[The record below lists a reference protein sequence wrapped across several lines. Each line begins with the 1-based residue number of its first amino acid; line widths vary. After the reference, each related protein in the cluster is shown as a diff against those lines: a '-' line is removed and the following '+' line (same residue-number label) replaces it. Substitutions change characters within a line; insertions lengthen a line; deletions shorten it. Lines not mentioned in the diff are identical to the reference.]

1 MNQPLAR
8 LPDHARP
15 QDRLRIRSEAD
26 VRAQRVIQPRPTA
39 LWVLLS
45 LPLLG
50 YFVWYWLTLRDCSRL
65 VDDDSEPWFWMAML
79 FPGLILVIPY
89 AAAQARV
96 VARVEVA
103 SRSSLSSAGYL
114 ALCVGGFFLP
124 ALMPLVLQPRLN
136 RAAQIDPA
144 KLRATPLR

>member
-1 MNQPLAR
+1 MNQPLV
-8 LPDHARP
+8 RP
-15 QDRLRIRSEAD
+15 QDHLRIRPD
-26 VRAQRVIQPRPTA
+26 TPVRAQRVIPPRSTA
-39 LWVLLS
+39 LWTVLS

-50 YFVWYWLTLRDCSRL
+50 YFVWYWLALRDCSRL

-114 ALCVGGFFLP
+114 ALCVGGFLLP

-136 RAAQIDPA
+136 QAARIEPA

>member
-1 MNQPLAR
+1 MTQPFER
-8 LPDHARP
+8 QQDH
-15 QDRLRIRSEAD
+15 LRIRPDGA
-26 VRAQRVIQPRPTA
+26 VREHRVIEPRSTL
-39 LWVLLS
+39 LWTMLS

-50 YFVWYWLTLRDCSRL
+50 YFVWYWRALRDCSRL
-65 VDDDSEPWFWMAML
+65 IDDDSEPWFWLAML

-103 SRSSLSSAGYL
+103 SRSSLSSAAYL
-114 ALCVGGFFLP
+114 MLCVGGFLIP

-136 RAAQIDPA
+136 RAAQLDPV
-144 KLRATPLR
+144 KLHATPMR

>member
-1 MNQPLAR
+1 MTP
-8 LPDHARP
+8 PPVARP
-15 QDRLRIRSEAD
+15 QDRLRIRLDGAVS
-26 VRAQRVIQPRPTA
+26 RQRVIEPRSA
-39 LWVLLS
+39 LLWTVLS

-50 YFVWYWLTLRDCSRL
+50 YFVWYWLALRDCSRL
-65 VDDDSEPWFWMAML
+65 IDDDSEAWFWLAML

-89 AAAQARV
+89 VAAQARV

-103 SRSSLSSAGYL
+103 SRESLSSAAYL
-114 ALCVGGFFLP
+114 ALCVGVVLIP

-136 RAAQIDPA
+136 RAARIDPV

>member
-1 MNQPLAR
+1 MNQQPLV
-8 LPDHARP
+8 RP
-15 QDRLRIRSEAD
+15 QDHLRIRPDAT
-26 VRAQRVIQPRPTA
+26 VREQHVIQPRSA
-39 LWVLLS
+39 VLWTLLS

-50 YFVWYWLTLRDCSRL
+50 YFVWYWLALRDCSRL
-65 VDDDSEPWFWMAML
+65 VDDDSEPWFWLAML

-103 SRSSLSSAGYL
+103 SRSSLSSAGYV
-114 ALCVGGFFLP
+114 ALCVGGCLLP

-136 RAAQIDPA
+136 RAAQIDPVR
-144 KLRATPLR
+144 LRATPLG

>member
-1 MNQPLAR
+1 MNQPLV
-8 LPDHARP
+8 RP
-15 QDRLRIRSEAD
+15 QDHLRIRPDMA
-26 VRAQRVIQPRPTA
+26 VREQRVIQPRSIV
-39 LWVLLS
+39 LWTVLS

-50 YFVWYWLTLRDCSRL
+50 YFVWYWLALRDCSRL
-65 VDDDSEPWFWMAML
+65 IDDDTQPWLWMAML

-89 AAAQARV
+89 VAAQARV

-114 ALCVGGFFLP
+114 ALCVGGCVLP

-136 RAAQIDPA
+136 QAARLDA
-144 KLRATPLR
+144 ATLRATPLR

>member
-1 MNQPLAR
+1 MTQPLAR
-8 LPDHARP
+8 P
-15 QDRLRIRSEAD
+15 QDHLRIRSDAT
-26 VRAQRVIQPRPTA
+26 VRAQRVIGPRSTV
-39 LWVLLS
+39 LWTVLS

-103 SRSSLSSAGYL
+103 TRSSMSSVAYL
-114 ALCVGGFFLP
+114 ALCVGGCLVP
-124 ALMPLVLQPRLN
+124 ALIPLVLQPRLN
-136 RAAQIDPA
+136 RAARIEPA

>member
-8 LPDHARP
+8 P
-15 QDRLRIRSEAD
+15 QDHLRIRSEAT
-26 VRAQRVIQPRPTA
+26 VRAQRVIAPRSTV
-39 LWVLLS
+39 LWTVLS

-50 YFVWYWLTLRDCSRL
+50 YFVWYWLALRDCSRL
-65 VDDDSEPWFWMAML
+65 IDDDSEPWFWMAML

-103 SRSSLSSAGYL
+103 SRSSLGSVAYL
-114 ALCVGGFFLP
+114 ALCVCGFFVP

-144 KLRATPLR
+144 RLRATPLR

>member
-1 MNQPLAR
+1 MNQPLV
-8 LPDHARP
+8 RP
-15 QDRLRIRSEAD
+15 QDHLRIRPD
-26 VRAQRVIQPRPTA
+26 TPVRGQRVIPPRSPV
-39 LWVLLS
+39 LWTLLS

-50 YFVWYWLTLRDCSRL
+50 YFVWYWLALRDCARL

-114 ALCVGGFFLP
+114 ALCVGGCLVP

-144 KLRATPLR
+144 KLRALPLR